1 MFSYIPTYLR
11 KIVMQE
17 SYPIKD
23 TFISIIDTLQT
34 ALNTDY
40 VVGLLICTAFVA
52 FFLGRMTK

>member
-1 MFSYIPTYLR
+1 
-11 KIVMQE
+11 MQE